1 MNDYIPGDGGPDDDS
16 IQTGWCLHTNNIYTV
31 LIWKTSNGIT
41 NVLYGHFF
49 NCFVLS

>member
-31 LIWKTSNGIT
+31 LICKTSNGIEK
-41 NVLYGHFF
+41 
-49 NCFVLS
+49 CFVWSPF